1 MSYYSI
7 LANVRCKSK
16 DSVIGKQ
23 FNAKTPIDCVKECEK
38 NSTCQMATF
47 LLNNKDPKVKNCIL
61 QTNITNLNCTNK
73 ASNITYLNSSRN
85 YSPLMFPG
93 PTLADMEKSSRSS
106 AR

>member
-1 MSYYSI
+1 MSYFL

-16 DSVIGKQ
+16 GSKIGKQ

-38 NSTCQMATF
+38 NSACQMATF
-47 LLNNKDPKVKNCIL
+47 LLNNKDRKVKNCIL
-61 QTNITNLNCTNK
+61 EDNITNLNCTNK
-73 ASNITYLNSSRN
+73 ASNITYLKLSRD
-85 YSPLMFPG
+85 YGPVMFPG